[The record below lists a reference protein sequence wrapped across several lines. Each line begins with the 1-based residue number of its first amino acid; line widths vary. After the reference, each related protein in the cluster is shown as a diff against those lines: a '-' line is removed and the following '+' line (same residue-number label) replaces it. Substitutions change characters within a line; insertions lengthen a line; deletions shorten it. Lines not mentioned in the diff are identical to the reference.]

1 MLDVM
6 LACLLA
12 CLLLVGSRDSAVAL
26 SSSLDIVTV
35 NAWSRP
41 IVIEASSL
49 LILAMVVDVFKVEGM
64 NMTREVA
71 ENGQTDVDEKVCTAS

>member
-6 LACLLA
+6 LSCLQV
-12 CLLLVGSRDSAVAL
+12 LLVGSRDSAVAA

-35 NAWSRP
+35 NACSGP

-49 LILAMVVDVFKVEGM
+49 LILAMVIDVFKVEGM
-64 NMTREVA
+64 DVTREVA
-71 ENGQTDVDEKVCTAS
+71 IKQC